1 MRIITQRKEKKHMNV
16 KDMACDEIKTDF
28 ENLKEVE
35 LGSEEF
41 KTSVDGITK
50 LMDRYIEMEKHDDEV
65 KAREIDRKFDQELK
79 RKQARDERID
89 RWIKNGLTLLG
100 VLIPAGVTLWGARK
114 SWKFEETGTVTST
127 PGRKFMDRLFSKK

>member
-1 MRIITQRKEKKHMNV
+1 MRIITQRKEKEHMNV

-89 RWIKNGLTLLG
+89 RWIKNGCVAVGVGGDLTA
-100 VLIPAGVTLWGARK
+100 PAKSGDYAAVTELARQFVEKVANARK
-114 SWKFEETGTVTST
+114 N
-127 PGRKFMDRLFSKK
+127 